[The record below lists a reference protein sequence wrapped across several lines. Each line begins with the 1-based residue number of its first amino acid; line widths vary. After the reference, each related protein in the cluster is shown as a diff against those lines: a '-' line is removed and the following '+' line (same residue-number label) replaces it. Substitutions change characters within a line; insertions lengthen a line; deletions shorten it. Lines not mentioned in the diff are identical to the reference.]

1 MIEFRD
7 VTVTYPQ
14 AEQPA
19 VEKVSF
25 HVPVHGFLFIT
36 GESGAGKTTILRLIT
51 KELEPTEGDILI
63 NGKSICKM
71 KRKEIPMYRR
81 RIGFVSQEVGLLE
94 NKTVY
99 ENVELVKRVVG
110 AKSDTIRIQVAMA
123 LKTVGME
130 AYYQCYPRELSGGQR
145 KKVCIARAIAN
156 HPDILL
162 ADEPTGDL
170 DPESSLEI
178 MSLFSELHSHGM
190 TVLVVTHDKEA
201 VEKLQYPQMIITEG
215 QASVVE

>member
-14 AEQPA
+14 AERPA
-19 VEKVSF
+19 IENLNF
-25 HVPVHGFLFIT
+25 HVPMHGFLFIT

-51 KELEPTEGDILI
+51 KELEPTKGDILI

-71 KRKEIPMYRR
+71 KRREIPIYRR

-94 NKTVY
+94 DKTVY

-110 AKSDTIRIQVAMA
+110 AKPDTIRIQVAMA

-130 AYYQCYPRELSGGQR
+130 PYYQSYPRELSGGQR
-145 KKVCIARAIAN
+145 KKICIARAIAKCVG
-156 HPDILL
+156 I
-162 ADEPTGDL
+162 
-170 DPESSLEI
+170 
-178 MSLFSELHSHGM
+178 
-190 TVLVVTHDKEA
+190 
-201 VEKLQYPQMIITEG
+201 
-215 QASVVE
+215 